1 MSTVAAGLPVT
12 VLPGFLGAGKTTL
25 LHHVLAD
32 REGLRVAVLDT
43 MVTADELARVEALAT
58 RPGTTALWSQAG
70 PNGQCDPAGIPVAV
84 SGDWPDDPAE
94 HAEIQRHWHPVF
106 GDRRQELVFIGVD
119 LPADELRDRLRHC
132 LLTPAELAAGE
143 ETWRLFPDP
152 FPAWPLDEPAHQH

>member
-70 PNGQCDPAGIPVAV
+70 PNGQCDPAGI
-84 SGDWPDDPAE
+84 
-94 HAEIQRHWHPVF
+94 
-106 GDRRQELVFIGVD
+106 
-119 LPADELRDRLRHC
+119 LRDRLRHC

-143 ETWRLFPDP
+143 EARRLLPDP
-152 FPAWPLDEPAHQH
+152 FPAWPLDEPTHQH